1 MLVKQLILE
10 NFKGTAN
17 RTVNFDPECTL
28 ISGNIRE
35 GKTTIGE
42 AIPFALFGVTLDGS
56 PRCDPLVRKGT
67 KKAVVTVTVQVD
79 GTDRKIK
86 RTKTRKGT
94 EVTLDGVEAA
104 QADIDKLVGFTVKE
118 FIAMYNPL
126 YVLKME
132 PSKARAF
139 FMSLIEPPAKEDV
152 VKELLHEQQELLKL
166 VPYLQNPDLALE
178 QHRKELKAAEE
189 EAIALSGAVVEVQA
203 QITAVKNE
211 LLSYTKPDDREI
223 VQIRKKIEEFQIPAE
238 PQQPDGSEVKILESK
253 VSMARAEYKS
263 LSEQKHRFLQQYP
276 SKPSDKCPTCSQNIP
291 AGMMAD
297 VLKKWEEQAE
307 KVNQLISEVDQKMT
321 VVADDGKKLAE
332 QHEIEQKAFSL
343 KTTLYKAALQGWES
357 STEAARNTLKAHTEQ
372 LRKIQERQACY
383 NALIKNYK
391 GLEKRLV
398 EIEKESEDYQKTI
411 KQLKQIIEAI
421 KEYRF
426 KAVELQM
433 KQIKPHLE
441 KVDINL
447 FDVVKSTGEIKPA
460 FNLTY
465 EGRPAS
471 MFSRS
476 EETMASLEIA
486 LLVQKLTGANIPVFI
501 DNTESAPGL
510 ELPEGPQY
518 ILVKVVA
525 GQELRVETAKN
536 KREVA

>member
-1 MLVKQLILE
+1 MPSERPYLSL
-10 NFKGTAN
+10 
-17 RTVNFDPECTL
+17 
-28 ISGNIRE
+28 S
-35 GKTTIGE
+35 
-42 AIPFALFGVTLDGS
+42 
-56 PRCDPLVRKGT
+56 
-67 KKAVVTVTVQVD
+67 
-79 GTDRKIK
+79 
-86 RTKTRKGT
+86 
-94 EVTLDGVEAA
+94 
-104 QADIDKLVGFTVKE
+104 
-118 FIAMYNPL
+118 L

-372 LRKIQERQACY
+372 LRKFQERQACY

-433 KQIKPHLE
+433 KQIKPHL
-441 KVDINL
+441 KMVDISL
-447 FDVVKSTGEIKPA
+447 FDVMKSTGEIKPA

-465 EGRPAS
+465 DGRPAS

-476 EETMASLEIA
+476 EETMAGLEIA

-525 GQELRVETAKN
+525 GQELRVET
-536 KREVA
+536 REVA

>member
-1 MLVKQLILE
+1 MPSERPYLSL
-10 NFKGTAN
+10 
-17 RTVNFDPECTL
+17 
-28 ISGNIRE
+28 S
-35 GKTTIGE
+35 
-42 AIPFALFGVTLDGS
+42 
-56 PRCDPLVRKGT
+56 
-67 KKAVVTVTVQVD
+67 
-79 GTDRKIK
+79 
-86 RTKTRKGT
+86 
-94 EVTLDGVEAA
+94 
-104 QADIDKLVGFTVKE
+104 
-118 FIAMYNPL
+118 L

-132 PSKARAF
+132 PPKARAF
-139 FMSLIEPPAKEDV
+139 FMSLIDTPEKEDV
-152 VKELLHEQQELLKL
+152 VKELLPVQQELLKL
-166 VPYLQNPDLALE
+166 VPYLQNSNLALE
-178 QHRKELKAAEE
+178 QHRKELKTAEE
-189 EAIALSGAVVEVQA
+189 EAIALSGAMDEVKN

-211 LLSYTKPDDREI
+211 LANCTKPGDQEMA
-223 VQIRKKIEEFQIPAE
+223 QLKEKIEKFQIPAE
-238 PQQPDGSEVKILESK
+238 PQQPDSSELKIIENKISTT
-253 VSMARAEYKS
+253 RAEYKS
-263 LSEQKHRFLQQYP
+263 LSEQKRRILQQYP
-276 SKPSDKCPTCSQNIP
+276 RKPSDKCPTCDQNIP

-297 VLKKWEEQAE
+297 VLIKWEEQAE
-307 KVNQLISEVDQKMT
+307 KVNQLVSEADQKMT
-321 VVADDGKKLAE
+321 VVAGDGKKLAE
-332 QHEIEQKAFSL
+332 QHEIEQKAYL
-343 KTTLYKAALQGWES
+343 MKTMLYKTTLKGWKS

-372 LRKIQERQACY
+372 LRKLQEKQANY
-383 NALIKNYK
+383 NALMKNQK
-391 GLEKRLV
+391 SLEERLC
-398 EIEKESEDYQKTI
+398 EIEKESEDYQRVTN
-411 KQLKQIIEAI
+411 QLKQIIEAI
-421 KEYRF
+421 KDYRL